1 MGFDTWGPDRR
12 PRPPKPSTA
21 NTVTADLAKRQ
32 RADDRRIPGAGTNSR
47 AQDFG
52 TFAIDSTLVLDG
64 SGYGSS
70 TWTLPTAHK
79 RYAWHAQVNV
89 DVDAGTDADLWV
101 QLADGGIP
109 AMGYGKQ
116 PPSGLAYVGAG
127 GTLITAGGTGVGVYI
142 DCPLAAGAS
151 ATVQFSCYPLAG

>member
-1 MGFDTWGPDRR
+1 MGFDTWGPDRK

-47 AQDFG
+47 AKDFG
-52 TFAIDSTLVLDG
+52 TFAVDSTLVLDG

-79 RYAWHAQVNV
+79 RYAVVASAQILAN
-89 DVDAGTDADLWV
+89 DGDECYGDLG
-101 QLADGGIP
+101 DGVRT
-109 AMGYGKQ
+109 Q
-116 PPSGLAYVGAG
+116 SAYAIGRSG
-127 GTLITAGGTGVGVYI
+127 GTETGFTCHMVTTGGNTVTLNVI
-142 DCPLAAGAS
+142 STAS
-151 ATVQFSCYPLAG
+151 AAVTVQFSCYPLAG

>member
-1 MGFDTWGPDRR
+1 MGFDTWGPDRK

-32 RADDRRIPGAGTNSR
+32 RADDRRIPGARTNSR

-52 TFAIDSTLVLDG
+52 TFAVESTLVLDG

-79 RYAWHAQVNV
+79 RYGVVASALIG
-89 DVDAGTDADLWV
+89 A
-101 QLADGGIP
+101 ADGDECFGDLTD
-109 AMGYGKQ
+109 
-116 PPSGLAYVGAG
+116 SGSGSSSAAAYAIGRSG
-127 GTLITAGGTGVGVYI
+127 GSDTGFTCHIISPGGVTVTFAI
-142 DCPLAAGAS
+142 ISTPDAAV
-151 ATVQFSCYPLAG
+151 TIQFSCYPLAG